1 MRQKKSAIT
10 PQKYPSYNGIWN
22 ALLYRKYFELQL
34 LKHAGLPI
42 RRSTYKYGR
51 FRSGEKKLLEGKN
64 LKPSSSSDRD
74 LTLTVLPSLKVP
86 TKIFPRLV
94 IIHEDSLKILADL
107 EIANFCAIIKVGIL

>member
-34 LKHAGLPI
+34 LKQAGLPI

-51 FRSGEKKLLEGKN
+51 FRSGA
-64 LKPSSSSDRD
+64 LKFLPGEIFTTYTCRDRD
-74 LTLTVLPSLKVP
+74 LTLTVLHSLQAP
-86 TKIFPRLV
+86 PKIFLRQM
-94 IIHEDSLKILADL
+94 IIQEDSTINLADL
-107 EIANFCAIIKVGIL
+107 EIANLIAIKKVGVI

>member
-51 FRSGEKKLLEGKN
+51 FRSRAYKFLPGEILTAR
-64 LKPSSSSDRD
+64 PYRDRD
-74 LTLTVLPSLKVP
+74 LLLTVLHSVKSPPKNS
-86 TKIFPRLV
+86 FRQV
-94 IIHEDSLKILADL
+94 IIQEDSTINLADL
-107 EIANFCAIIKVGIL
+107 HIANLVAIKKVGVL